1 MKPGWKTTE
10 FWLSLVTSLAAML
23 APHVPDQWRAPIA
36 GAAGIAY
43 TISRGLAK
51 SGQAASDATKP

>member
-1 MKPGWKTTE
+1 MKSGWKTTE
-10 FWLSLVTSLAAML
+10 FWITLATALASLF
-23 APHVPDQWRAPIA
+23 APMVPNQWRAPVA

-51 SGQAASDATKP
+51 AGAK